1 MKTNNNVITAITLI
15 EHVKPLLHYRDRA
28 PIQLRHLVQI
38 QQRLVTA
45 LELIR
50 DDIKSPLVT
59 VPLGEVITL
68 VDVLQNERNFIETT
82 AEIKETICSHIFSAL
97 DQLYLAAGKFYEKNE
112 FDYSPGLDPILQ
124 GIVNTNIENGYYFG
138 LEVTV

>member
-28 PIQLRHLVQI
+28 PIQIRHLVQI

-45 LELIR
+45 LELISN
-50 DDIKSPLVT
+50 DIKTPLVT

-68 VDVLQNERNFIETT
+68 IDVLQNERNFVETS

-97 DQLYLAAGKFYEKNE
+97 DQLYFAAGKFYEKNE
-112 FDYSPGLDPILQ
+112 FDYSVGLEPVLQ
-124 GIVNTNIENGYYFG
+124 GIVNVNIENGYYFG
-138 LEVTV
+138 LEGEV

>member
-82 AEIKETICSHIFSAL
+82 AEIKETICEHIFSAL

>member
-50 DDIKSPLVT
+50 DDIKSPLIT

-82 AEIKETICSHIFSAL
+82 AEIKETICTHIFSAL

>member
-82 AEIKETICSHIFSAL
+82 AEIKETICTHIFSAL